1 VLVRELGEL
10 RYGHQVREGILGKD
24 NNPDTVEGIV
34 DLLKYQNPSKVL
46 VDLHAKVD
54 ELNKQ
59 LAPQG
64 VKIVPYLDRD
74 DLVQATTD
82 KVFHTV
88 MEGVGL
94 VLIVLILFLG
104 SARAALV
111 TATVI
116 PLSLVTVFILMHL
129 TGMSVN
135 LFSIGAIDFGVI
147 VDGAIVVTEAIL
159 LRREAKPHEELA
171 AADVMAATAQV
182 GKPIFFATLIIVTA
196 YLPLFAFEHAEG
208 KLFRPMAFT
217 VGYAL
222 LAALLCTVTLVPGL
236 AYLATSL
243 ALVAVVVLGATLGRA
258 FLPTLDEGSLW
269 LQVQMPSGLS
279 LDQASAMAG

>member
-1 VLVRELGEL
+1 
-10 RYGHQVREGILGKD
+10 
-24 NNPDTVEGIV
+24 
-34 DLLKYQNPSKVL
+34 
-46 VDLHAKVD
+46 
-54 ELNKQ
+54 
-59 LAPQG
+59 
-64 VKIVPYLDRD
+64 
-74 DLVQATTD
+74 
-82 KVFHTV
+82 
-88 MEGVGL
+88 
-94 VLIVLILFLG
+94 VLILFLG

-208 KLFRPMAFT
+208 KLFRPMALT

-222 LAALLCTVTLVPGL
+222 LAALLCTITRVAGL
-236 AYLATSL
+236 AYLALRKRSKPFHTRPLEKLLAGLKSSL
-243 ALVAVVVLGATLGRA
+243 DLLLKNLRVAYLATGLGLVAVVVLGATL
-258 FLPTLDEGSLW
+258 
-269 LQVQMPSGLS
+269 
-279 LDQASAMAG
+279 

>member
-1 VLVRELGEL
+1 
-10 RYGHQVREGILGKD
+10 
-24 NNPDTVEGIV
+24 
-34 DLLKYQNPSKVL
+34 
-46 VDLHAKVD
+46 
-54 ELNKQ
+54 
-59 LAPQG
+59 
-64 VKIVPYLDRD
+64 
-74 DLVQATTD
+74 
-82 KVFHTV
+82 
-88 MEGVGL
+88 
-94 VLIVLILFLG
+94 VLILFLG

-171 AADVMAATAQV
+171 ASDVMAATAQV
-182 GKPIFFATLIIVTA
+182 GKPIFFATLIIITA

-222 LAALLCTVTLVPGL
+222 LAALLCTVTLTPGL
-236 AYLATSL
+236 AYFALRKPRKMFRNKPLERLQAAYTSM
-243 ALVAVVVLGATLGRA
+243 LGKLLGR
-258 FLPTLDEGSLW
+258 LP
-269 LQVQMPSGLS
+269 VVY
-279 LDQASAMAG
+279 AIAGVALL